1 MILNIIETVGNVN
14 IFGLF
19 FCAKLEPMPGREA
32 LPRLWPGI
40 GSRFG

>member
-19 FCAKLEPMPGREA
+19 FCGKLEPMPGREA
-32 LPRLWPGI
+32 FCSNAPCLL
-40 GSRFG
+40 F